1 MDKSFSNYS
10 ESTNDGNS
18 TTKEDSIVNSLF
30 NCIDANNITKFKS
43 ILESS
48 SQILSSKYLE
58 FLFLTCLSSYQVG
71 KIYFLR
77 YISILLS
84 YNVNPNIN
92 IFNNPNIPGEYG
104 AIKTPL
110 MLSCQLSDFNLM
122 KSILNS
128 NCDVNALDHY
138 KRNAL
143 FYLNGGSNDNN
154 LISALVEKG
163 INVNQ
168 QDKIEE
174 NTPLHYL
181 ILNDKEKTA
190 ISLIDIGNANFM
202 IKNKNDKSAL
212 ELMKEK
218 WVDNRNNTSN
228 DVKKII
234 NLINNKLSLGNSE
247 NENKKS
253 VENNN
258 NNNESKIKDYNLDEK
273 KLIKLPLKNPKNPSY
288 ISKNT
293 YIKLKPSPV
302 LLLDTSSNIQ
312 NLHGVD
318 LTQKIENIKEL
329 NKNKRFFL
337 ELIQDYRTK
346 LIEINQNSMK
356 NIKEIKYEIEEK
368 KNILEKYNNLYYN
381 KNPGIIKL
389 LKSKYNEIQSKIS
402 LIKEKLSPH
411 QNSFDTII
419 PNGNMLK
426 KFSENNEDEISFSRE
441 YITKQLQIDLIDF
454 RDYVHSSVDQSQP
467 VLEKLTSLI
476 NKYVTESL
484 GSDYNIKVYGS
495 RATKLCLP
503 LSDIDIVISS
513 PNFKSYSPLFTLYQY
528 LQNQNFY
535 LKINYIGSTQVPLI
549 KIVTKNEYN
558 NLSLDISLEDA
569 KHYGVECVNY
579 IKNMMQK
586 YEILTPMTLA
596 VKNILLKATL
606 NDPYKGGLSSYGVIL
621 LILNFIN
628 IEKEKGNDIS
638 INNLGN
644 LFYDFLHYY
653 GEIFDPRNGIIDIN
667 NINDKSIFN
676 RYQYQIRNGDL
687 VIVDPLNI
695 NNNVGKN
702 TRQFGNI
709 KLAFRIGF
717 ITAKE
722 NCECGCHYQYDRLCL
737 KEDGNEHNILKRIF
751 NSVRRIGVNDSNK

>member
-48 SQILSSKYLE
+48 SQFLSSKYLE
-58 FLFLTCLSSYQVG
+58 FLLLTCLSSYQAG
-71 KIYFLR
+71 KIYSLG

-84 YNVNPNIN
+84 YNVNPDIN
-92 IFNNPNIPGEYG
+92 TFNNPNFPGEYG

-110 MLSCQLSDFNLM
+110 MLSCELSDCNLM
-122 KSILNS
+122 KRILNS
-128 NCDVNALDHY
+128 NCDVNGLDHY

-381 KNPGIIKL
+381 KNPGIIKI

-503 LSDIDIVISS
+503 LSDIDIVISC

-653 GEIFDPRNGIIDIN
+653 GEIFEPRNGIIDIN

>member
-1 MDKSFSNYS
+1 MDKSFGDFS

-18 TTKEDSIVNSLF
+18 NTKEDSIVNSLL
-30 NCIDANNITKFKS
+30 NCIDINDLTKFKS

-48 SQILSSKYLE
+48 SQFLSSKYLE
-58 FLFLTCLSSYQVG
+58 FLLLTCLSSYQAG
-71 KIYFLR
+71 KIYSLG

-84 YNVNPNIN
+84 YNVNPDIN
-92 IFNNPNIPGEYG
+92 TFNNPNFPGEYG

-110 MLSCQLSDFNLM
+110 MLSCELSDCNLM
-122 KSILNS
+122 KRILNS
-128 NCDVNALDHY
+128 NCDVNVLDHY
-138 KRNAL
+138 NRNAL
-143 FYLNGGSNDNN
+143 FYLNGGSNDYN

-168 QDKIEE
+168 QDKIEG

-212 ELMKEK
+212 ELMIEK

-234 NLINNKLSLGNSE
+234 NLINNKLSLENSE

-253 VENNN
+253 AENNN
-258 NNNESKIKDYNLDEK
+258 NNNENKIKDYNLDEK

-329 NKNKRFFL
+329 NNNKRFFL
-337 ELIQDYRTK
+337 ELIQVYRTK
-346 LIEINQNSMK
+346 LIESNQNSMK
-356 NIKEIKYEIEEK
+356 NIEEIKYEIEKK

-381 KNPGIIKL
+381 KNPGIIKI

-503 LSDIDIVISS
+503 LSDIDIVISC

-653 GEIFDPRNGIIDIN
+653 GEIFEPRNGIIDIN

-722 NCECGCHYQYDRLCL
+722 NCECGCHYKYDRLCL

>member
-168 QDKIEE
+168 QDKIEG

-653 GEIFDPRNGIIDIN
+653 GEIFEPRNGIIDIN

>member
-503 LSDIDIVISS
+503 LSDIDIVISC

-653 GEIFDPRNGIIDIN
+653 GEIFEPRNGIIDIN

>member
-1 MDKSFSNYS
+1 MDKSFNYS

-653 GEIFDPRNGIIDIN
+653 GEIFEPRNGIIDIN

>member
-212 ELMKEK
+212 ELMIEK

-653 GEIFDPRNGIIDIN
+653 GEIFEPRNGIIDIN

>member
-84 YNVNPNIN
+84 YNVNPDIN
-92 IFNNPNIPGEYG
+92 TFNNPNFPGEYG

-212 ELMKEK
+212 ELMIEK

-653 GEIFDPRNGIIDIN
+653 GEIFEPRNGIIDIN

>member
-1 MDKSFSNYS
+1 MDKSFSNFS
-10 ESTNDGNS
+10 ESTNEGNS

-30 NCIDANNITKFKS
+30 NCVDANDLTKFKS

-71 KIYFLR
+71 KFYLLR
-77 YISILLS
+77 YISILS

-92 IFNNPNIPGEYG
+92 IFNNSNFPGEYG

-110 MLSCQLSDFNLM
+110 MLSCELSDFKLM
-122 KSILNS
+122 KIILNS

-138 KRNAL
+138 NRNAL
-143 FYLNGGSNDNN
+143 FYLNGGSNDND

-168 QDKIEE
+168 QDKIEG

-190 ISLIDIGNANFM
+190 ISLIDNGNANFM

-212 ELMKEK
+212 ELMIEK
-218 WVDNRNNTSN
+218 WVDNRNNRSN

-234 NLINNKLSLGNSE
+234 NLINNKLSLENSE

-253 VENNN
+253 AENNN

-273 KLIKLPLKNPKNPSY
+273 KLIKLPLKNPKNQSN
-288 ISKNT
+288 IIKNT

-302 LLLDTSSNIQ
+302 LILDTSSNIQ

-329 NKNKRFFL
+329 NNNKRFFY
-337 ELIQDYRTK
+337 ELIQHYKNK
-346 LIEINQNSMK
+346 LIDSNQNSMK
-356 NIKEIKYEIEEK
+356 KLEEIKYEIENK
-368 KNILEKYNNLYYN
+368 KNILEKFNNLYYN

-389 LKSKYNEIQSKIS
+389 LKSKYNEIQSKIT
-402 LIKEKLSPH
+402 LIKEKISPH

-467 VLEKLTSLI
+467 ILEKLTSLI

-503 LSDIDIVISS
+503 LSDIDIVISC

>member
-653 GEIFDPRNGIIDIN
+653 GEIFEPRNGIIDIN

>member
-71 KIYFLR
+71 KFYLLR
-77 YISILLS
+77 YISILS

-503 LSDIDIVISS
+503 LSDIDIVISC

-653 GEIFDPRNGIIDIN
+653 GEIFEPRNGIIDIN

>member
-30 NCIDANNITKFKS
+30 NCIDANNLTKFKS

-234 NLINNKLSLGNSE
+234 NLINNKLSLENSE

-653 GEIFDPRNGIIDIN
+653 GEIFEPRNGIIDIN